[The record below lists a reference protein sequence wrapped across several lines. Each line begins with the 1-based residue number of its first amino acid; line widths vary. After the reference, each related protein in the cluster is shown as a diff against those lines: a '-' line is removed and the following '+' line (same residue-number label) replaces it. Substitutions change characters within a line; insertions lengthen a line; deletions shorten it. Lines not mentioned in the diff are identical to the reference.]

1 MNSIPQQ
8 GISID
13 EFDYDLPDGRIAQHP
28 VGNRTESKLLVYR
41 HGEISHDS
49 FGNLNQHLIEKSQL
63 VFNNTKVIPARIFFN
78 RPTGAVIQVFLL
90 QPDMPMEQ
98 ALEDSSG
105 LAIWECMVGN
115 AKKWK
120 GDKLLLHFEYRGQ
133 DLVLKATLSQRN
145 PFMVKFEWQK
155 GIRLSDIL
163 DHIGKMPLPPYIKR
177 ESDLDDRHTYQ
188 TVYARHQGAVAAP
201 TAGLHFTENL
211 IGELRDAGHQITEF
225 TLHVGAGTFKP
236 VETDLVWNHDMHSE
250 FYVVKR
256 DEIESLLANSD
267 RIAIGTTSLRTL
279 ESLYWAGVKIHQRLE
294 NPFVI
299 DQHMPYLNKQPHLRY
314 EEALEILLTDMNERK
329 VDTIHGSTSVMIMP
343 GYKVRSIKA
352 LITNFHM
359 PKSTLL
365 LLIGALVGPAWRK
378 IYEEALGKDYRFL
391 SYGDSSILYNERF

>member
-13 EFDYDLPDGRIAQHP
+13 EFDYNLPDSRIAQHP

-41 HGEISHDS
+41 HGEISHDT
-49 FGNLNQHLIEKSQL
+49 FGNLNQHLVKKSQL
-63 VFNNTKVIPARIFFN
+63 VFNNTKVIPARIFFT

-98 ALEDSSG
+98 ALQDSTG
-105 LAIWECMVGN
+105 RATWECLVGN

-120 GDKLLLHFEYRGQ
+120 GDELHLSFEYRGQ
-133 DLVLKATLSQRN
+133 ALVLKAALSQRN
-145 PFMVKFEWQK
+145 PFVVQFAWQK
-155 GIRLSDIL
+155 GIPLTDIL

-177 ESDLDDRHTYQ
+177 ESDIDDTRTYQ

-211 IGELRDAGHQITEF
+211 IGDLSDVGHSITEL

-236 VETDLVWNHDMHSE
+236 VETDLVWNHDMHRE

-256 DEIESLLANSD
+256 DEIESLLANTD
-267 RIAIGTTSLRTL
+267 RIAVGTTSLRTL
-279 ESLYWAGVKIHQRLE
+279 ESLYWAGVKVRQNLDD
-294 NPFVI
+294 PFVI
-299 DQHMPYLNKQPHLRY
+299 DQHMPYTCEQPNLRY
-314 EEALEILLTDMNERK
+314 EDALEILLANMNKRNIN
-329 VDTIHGSTSVMIMP
+329 TIQGSSSLMIMP

-365 LLIGALVGPAWRK
+365 LLIGALVGPSWRK
-378 IYEEALGKDYRFL
+378 IYEEALRTEYRFL
-391 SYGDSSILYNERF
+391 SYGDSSILYNEMY